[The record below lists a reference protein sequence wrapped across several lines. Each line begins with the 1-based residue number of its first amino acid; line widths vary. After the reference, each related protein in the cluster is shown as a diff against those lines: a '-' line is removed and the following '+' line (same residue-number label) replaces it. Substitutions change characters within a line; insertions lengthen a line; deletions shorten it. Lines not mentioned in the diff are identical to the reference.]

1 MCQAGKQKLWRDY
14 VRNQVF
20 PKIRYSNFCGHKM
33 KSTDESSMLLLIP
46 AEKSGITIKN
56 FNAIPLS
63 FFFQKKIIRNDAFN
77 LMQNA
82 LSSINKYLSLEK
94 EVTWYQNRNYTNSPF
109 GWVTLKISFLWGLAK
124 FNFFLK
130 NWMWRRLANISNQF
144 ILFNS
149 SW

>member
-1 MCQAGKQKLWRDY
+1 
-14 VRNQVF
+14 
-20 PKIRYSNFCGHKM
+20 M
-33 KSTDESSMLLLIP
+33 KSADESSMLLLIP

-94 EVTWYQNRNYTNSPF
+94 EVT
-109 GWVTLKISFLWGLAK
+109 
-124 FNFFLK
+124 
-130 NWMWRRLANISNQF
+130 
-144 ILFNS
+144 
-149 SW
+149 